1 MTTINGWH
9 FSCFLSLI
17 WCVLISEY
25 FIPHIVLLFAFE
37 SLSFS
42 VCTFFFFFIFCPLS
56 VSLSSRF
63 SYFFCE
69 LFSFYFCLFIFFLM
83 SVSIFF
89 CFVRSFCFQRGACTF
104 SSSSFRLPD
113 FLSFCRIWMQ
123 NLLWTDDRW
132 PKSNWSTH
140 FNCLFDVNLSGC
152 CISNISHRSSS
163 IVWSILLRF
172 VTQKWKLLNGQHS
185 NRNRNVFC
193 LNSILNTRYTC
204 AIISLHFNYHQMY
217 FVRLRFEGLSFDGFP
232 FSHISLSQKYIKW
245 MINFG
250 A

>member
-17 WCVLISEY
+17 WCVDLWILYPAYCVVVCIQVSRSWC
-25 FIPHIVLLFAFE
+25 VL
-37 SLSFS
+37 
-42 VCTFFFFFIFCPLS
+42 FFIFCPLS

-63 SYFFCE
+63 SYFFFCE

-104 SSSSFRLPD
+104 FSSSSFRLPD

-132 PKSNWSTH
+132 PKSNWSTL
-140 FNCLFDVNLSGC
+140 FNCLFDVNLSGS

-172 VTQKWKLLNGQHS
+172 VTQKWKLLNGKHS

-217 FVRLRFEGLSFDGFP
+217 FVRLRFEGLSFDCFP
-232 FSHISLSQKYIKW
+232 FSHISLSQKIYQV
-245 MINFG
+245 ND
-250 A
+250 

>member
-42 VCTFFFFFIFCPLS
+42 VCTFFSFFVHCPFHFRPVFHIF
-56 VSLSSRF
+56 
-63 SYFFCE
+63 FFCE

-193 LNSILNTRYTC
+193 LNSILNTRIYLRDH
-204 AIISLHFNYHQMY
+204 ISSLQ
-217 FVRLRFEGLSFDGFP
+217 LSSNVFCSVTFWRTLFWRFP
-232 FSHISLSQKYIKW
+232 FFTHISIAKIHQV
-245 MINFG
+245 ND
-250 A
+250 